1 MNVLTFWLSIFGFT
15 ALFGTFIL
23 SFIKQKEHYEDF
35 RAQYLWYV
43 AISWIWFI
51 LQFIGF
57 VHNTFLDQPNLT
69 LVAFNGIMR
78 AIISIVITYSITTML
93 GSIKH
98 GRVTSRFRWIG
109 ISASIGTAMLLIVI
123 IVFQLLSIGP
133 VFTATVNSL
142 IGIAFLSI
150 RVSVRGQQSYR
161 VRRMG
166 GSFLVISGTSY
177 LLFGVYAI
185 LFLLYPSAYRPVY
198 DALST
203 ALFILAWCVND
214 VLIFLKELS
223 EATTAEEAGS
233 WSTFCESY
241 SLTVREREI
250 VSNLVQGLSYKE
262 IADRL
267 SISPPRTVETHVYRI
282 FKKCSVSNKI
292 ELTQKN
298 TPPVRTNT

>member
-1 MNVLTFWLSIFGFT
+1 M
-15 ALFGTFIL
+15 
-23 SFIKQKEHYEDF
+23 
-35 RAQYLWYV
+35 
-43 AISWIWFI
+43 
-51 LQFIGF
+51 
-57 VHNTFLDQPNLT
+57 
-69 LVAFNGIMR
+69 
-78 AIISIVITYSITTML
+78 
-93 GSIKH
+93 
-98 GRVTSRFRWIG
+98 
-109 ISASIGTAMLLIVI
+109 
-123 IVFQLLSIGP
+123 
-133 VFTATVNSL
+133 
-142 IGIAFLSI
+142 
-150 RVSVRGQQSYR
+150 SVRGQQSYR
-161 VRRMG
+161 VRRM

-267 SISPPRTVETHVYRI
+267 SISPRTVETHVYRI

-292 ELTQKN
+292 ELTQKIH
-298 TPPVRTNT
+298 PVRTNT

>member
-23 SFIKQKEHYEDF
+23 SFIKQKEHYERF

-43 AISWIWFI
+43 AISWIWFM

-78 AIISIVITYSITTML
+78 ALISIVITYSIAALL

-98 GRVTSRFRWIG
+98 GKVTSRFHWIG
-109 ISASIGTAMLLIVI
+109 LLASLATAVLLIVI
-123 IVFQLLSIGP
+123 IGFQLLSIGP

-142 IGIAFLSI
+142 IGIAFFGI
-150 RVSVRGQQSYR
+150 RVSVRGQQTYR
-161 VRRMG
+161 VRRM

-185 LFLLYPSAYRPVY
+185 LFLLFPSAYRPVY

-214 VLIFLKELS
+214 VFIFLKELS
-223 EATTAEEAGS
+223 EETTAEETDS
-233 WSTFCESY
+233 WSSFCESF

-267 SISPPRTVETHVYRI
+267 SISPRTVETHVYRI

-292 ELTQKN
+292 ELTQKIH
-298 TPPVRTNT
+298 PVRTNT

>member
-23 SFIKQKEHYEDF
+23 SFIKQKEHYECF
-35 RAQYLWYV
+35 RTQYLWYV
-43 AISWIWFI
+43 AISWIWFM

-78 AIISIVITYSITTML
+78 GLISIVIAYSIAVLL

-98 GRVTSRFRWIG
+98 GKVTARFHWIG
-109 ISASIGTAMLLIVI
+109 LSASLATAVLLIVI
-123 IVFQLLSIGP
+123 IAFQLLRIGP

-142 IGIAFLSI
+142 IGTAFLGI
-150 RVSVRGQQSYR
+150 RVSVRGQKTYR
-161 VRRMG
+161 VKRM
-166 GSFLVISGTSY
+166 GSFLVISGVSY

-185 LFLLYPSAYRPVY
+185 LFLLFPTSYRPVY

-214 VLIFLKELS
+214 VFIFLKELS
-223 EATTAEEAGS
+223 EATTAEETDR
-233 WSTFCESY
+233 WSSFCESY
-241 SLTVREREI
+241 SLTAREQEI

-267 SISPPRTVETHVYRI
+267 SISPRTVETHVYRI

-292 ELTQKN
+292 ELTQKIH
-298 TPPVRTNT
+298 PVRTNT